1 MKSDKVNIF
10 WFRRDLRLDDNVGLF
25 HALSSDSDN
34 NYPVIPIFI
43 FDKTILENLDDKNDA
58 RVQFI
63 HHTIS
68 NMKSELQDLGSDL
81 YTYHGDTTEV
91 MKELLSKYDVQGVY
105 ANEDYEPAAIKRDQS
120 ISKLLEDNNSSL
132 KLYKDQYIFAKNDVL
147 KNDKTPYT
155 VYTPYKNKWLSLVTP
170 MDIAS
175 LNCKK
180 HYDSFHKIP
189 KREIISL
196 EDMGFCEDPENTPL
210 KKSIKRAYITS
221 YHLNRDIPHL
231 DATSKLGIHL
241 RFGTIS
247 VRKCAQIGTKLN
259 ATWLSEIIWRE
270 FFMQILFHFPHAG
283 VKAFKAKYE
292 KINWR
297 NNKSD
302 FKKWCDGET
311 GYAMVDAGMRELNQT
326 GHMHNRVR
334 MVTASFLIKH
344 LLIDWRWGEKYF
356 AKKLLD
362 FDLASN
368 NGNWQWAAGTGCD
381 SAPYFRIFNPYTQ
394 QKKFDPDF
402 EYIKKWVPEYGTD
415 EYPEEMVEHKMAY
428 RRAIDVYKSSLAES
442 L

>member
-1 MKSDKVNIF
+1 MVKPSKINIF

-25 HALSSDSDN
+25 HALSSDL
-34 NYPVIPIFI
+34 PVIPIFI
-43 FDKTILENLDDKNDA
+43 FDSSILKKLDDKSDS
-58 RVQFI
+58 RIDFI
-63 HHTIS
+63 HHTVTTL
-68 NMKSELQDLGSDL
+68 KQELQVLGSDL
-81 YTYHGDTTEV
+81 LTFYDSPIDV
-91 MKELLSKYDVQGVY
+91 MKTLVSKYNIQDVY
-105 ANEDYEPAAIKRDQS
+105 TNEDYEPDAIKRDLLV
-120 ISKLLEDNNSSL
+120 SKFLDKSNRVL
-132 KLYKDQYIFAKNDVL
+132 KQYKDQYIFAKNDIL
-147 KNDKTPYT
+147 KKDKTPYT
-155 VYTPYKNKWLSLVTP
+155 VYTPYKNKWLDQFTP
-170 MDIAS
+170 IDMTS

-180 HYDSFHKIP
+180 YYESFCKVAP
-189 KREIISL
+189 SKMVSL
-196 EDMGFCEDPENTPL
+196 EDIGFIHSEKNYLL
-210 KKSIKRAYITS
+210 KKSIKRSYIS
-221 YHLNRDIPHL
+221 NYHLHRDIPHL

-247 VRKCAQIGTKLN
+247 VRKCVQIGMKLN

-270 FFMQILFHFPHAG
+270 FFMQILYHFPHSSR
-283 VKAFKAKYE
+283 KAFKPKYE

-297 NNKSD
+297 NNKTD
-302 FKKWCDGET
+302 FQKWCDGKT
-311 GYAMVDAGMRELNQT
+311 GYPMVDAGMRELNQT

-394 QKKFDPDF
+394 QKKFDPDLI
-402 EYIKKWVPEYGTD
+402 YIKKWIPEYGTD
-415 EYPEEMVEHKMAY
+415 QYPEEIVEHKMAY
-428 RRAIDVYKSSLAES
+428 RRAIDVYKSSLADS